1 MSLYCQIPKLKGIA
15 EDVYNTIKKARG
27 LFTTDEVQAGFGRIG
42 SHFWGFKAHNFVPDI
57 VTIAKITFLL
67 VSGTDVATIGV
78 IVWLWRI
85 QDPSCSYMKDL
96 GSKEIIYGCNNFIQQ
111 RERQGDRGESETFL
125 QKVVQEQGRGR
136 IMDTIN
142 EIQEKH
148 DVVKEIQKNLKEL
161 HQVFLDMTM
170 LVQHQGE

>member
-15 EDVYNTIKKARG
+15 EALLQQTIVV
-27 LFTTDEVQAGFGRIG
+27 L
-42 SHFWGFKAHNFVPDI
+42 S
-57 VTIAKITFLL
+57 L
-67 VSGTDVATIGV
+67 S
-78 IVWLWRI
+78 
-85 QDPSCSYMKDL
+85 
-96 GSKEIIYGCNNFIQQ
+96 
-111 RERQGDRGESETFL
+111 ESETFL